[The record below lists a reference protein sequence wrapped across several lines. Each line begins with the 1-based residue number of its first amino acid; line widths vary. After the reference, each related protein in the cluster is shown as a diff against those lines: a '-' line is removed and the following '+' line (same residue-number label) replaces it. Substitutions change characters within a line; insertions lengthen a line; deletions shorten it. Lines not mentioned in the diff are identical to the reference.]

1 MTLAPV
7 TGKPLTVWQL
17 HMTNEAREWGLV
29 GRFETIGEAVRR
41 ITELEG
47 ASRNGLFLRTYVDPL
62 SSDDEALRDLEY
74 KGEKA
79 AYVIRC
85 ERRTH

>member
-1 MTLAPV
+1 M
-7 TGKPLTVWQL
+7 WQL

-29 GRFETIGEAVRR
+29 GRFETIGKAVRQ

-47 ASRNGLFLRTYVDPL
+47 SPRNGLFLRTYVDPL

-74 KGEKA
+74 RGEIA
-79 AYVIRC
+79 AYVIRS

>member
-1 MTLAPV
+1 M
-7 TGKPLTVWQL
+7 WQL

-41 ITELEG
+41 ITERVG
-47 ASRNGLFLRTYVDPL
+47 AARTGLFLRTYVDPL

-74 KGEKA
+74 KGARA
-79 AYVIRC
+79 AYVIRR
-85 ERRTH
+85 ERQTH

>member
-1 MTLAPV
+1 M
-7 TGKPLTVWQL
+7 WQL

-29 GRFETIGEAVRR
+29 SRLETIGKAVQR

-47 ASRNGLFLRTYVDPL
+47 SPRLFLRTYVDPL

-74 KGEKA
+74 KGDIA
-79 AYVIRC
+79 AYVIRR

>member
-1 MTLAPV
+1 M
-7 TGKPLTVWQL
+7 WQL

-29 GRFETIGEAVRR
+29 GRFETIGKAVGR

-47 ASRNGLFLRTYVDPL
+47 SPRYGLFLRTYVDPL

-74 KGEKA
+74 KGQVA
-79 AYVIRC
+79 AYAIRR